1 MRYISLLLILTF
13 LSINSNAINVVPLPN
28 HITEHGKGFVFN
40 PKTKWIIENER
51 QASVLTQLFESFRIA
66 ANYNYK
72 TTLGNKQIS
81 NSVLFKNN
89 SLIDAEGYKLMSSD
103 KSIVIEASTQKG
115 FYYAVQTLRQ
125 LLPVEINRQS
135 LIASTQWKIP
145 GLTIEDSPR
154 FGYRGFML
162 DVSRYF
168 MQKKD
173 LLRIIDYLALHKIN
187 YLHLH
192 LVDDNGWRLQI
203 KKYPKLTDVGAWR
216 TERNSLFHQRP
227 NAIDGEPEQSGG
239 FYTQKAMTEIVAYA
253 QSRFVEIIPEIE
265 MPAHTNSSLAAYPQ
279 LTCPVV
285 EESIHVI
292 PGGGGPNASIIYC
305 AGNEEVFHFL
315 KDVID
320 EVIQLFPSEYI
331 HIGGDEAAKKHW
343 EQCPLCQARIKKEG
357 LANTEDLQSYFV
369 TRMADYI
376 KGKGKKVMGWDEL
389 TNAAIPEGTTIFGW
403 RGMGEAALK
412 AANLGHP
419 IVMTPARALYL
430 IRYQGPQW
438 FEPFTYFG
446 NNTLEDVYQYEPT
459 SAMSS
464 EQAEHLLGIQA
475 SLWTEFVT
483 SPQSA
488 EYLIFPRLAAMAEA
502 AWTMPGKKNWAN
514 FVTRIDNVSEIY
526 AAGGINYATSQNN
539 LFHIVKP
546 MDGHL
551 QLTLT
556 SMRPDVKIRYTL
568 DGSEPNENS
577 AMYNTPFLLKPGD
590 RPRAASFIGQKQMGE
605 VLTLNCRY
613 NLATGAPIVS
623 EYPNAYVLTNG
634 LLGSEKSTDGEY
646 MDMYNM
652 DGEFVLDLK
661 DKGALQTLDIM
672 LLNNN
677 GGAIHLPS
685 QVEVLGANELDQFN
699 RLAQQDYTEAQ
710 RFSAGLY
717 KERLSFDLG
726 HTTYRYIKV
735 KLYGPGIC
743 PKGHV
748 REGAPARMAVDELI
762 VK

>member
-1 MRYISLLLILTF
+1 MRYISLLLILFF
-13 LSINSNAINVVPLPN
+13 LSINTKAIDVVPLPN
-28 HITEHGKGFVFN
+28 HITEHGKAFVFN
-40 PKTKWIIENER
+40 PKTKWIVENEQ
-51 QASVLTQLFESFRIA
+51 QAEVLIQLFESFRIA

-72 TTLGNKQIS
+72 PAIGNKQVN
-81 NSVLFKNN
+81 NSVLFKTNPV
-89 SLIDAEGYKLMSSD
+89 IDAEGYKLMSND
-103 KSIVIEASTQKG
+103 KSIVIEASTSKG
-115 FYYAVQTLRQ
+115 FYYAVQTLKQ

-135 LIASTQWKIP
+135 LVANTQWKIP

-168 MQKKD
+168 MPKKD
-173 LLRIIDYLALHKIN
+173 LLRIVDYLALHKIN

-239 FYTQKAMTEIVAYA
+239 FYTQEDMAEIVAYA

-265 MPAHTNSSLAAYPQ
+265 MPAHTNSSLAAYPH
-279 LTCPVV
+279 LACPVV
-285 EESIHVI
+285 KQSIHVI
-292 PGGGGPNASIIYC
+292 PGGGGPNAAIIYC
-305 AGNEEVFHFL
+305 AGNDEVFHFL
-315 KDVID
+315 EDVID
-320 EVIQLFPSEYI
+320 EVIQLFPSQYI
-331 HIGGDEAAKKHW
+331 HIGGDEAMKEHW
-343 EQCPLCQARIKKEG
+343 EKCPLCLARIKEKG
-357 LANTEDLQSYFV
+357 LTDTEDLQSYFV

-376 KGKGKKVMGWDEL
+376 KSKGKKVMGWDEL
-389 TNAAIPEGTTIFGW
+389 TNGAIPEGTTIFGW
-403 RGMGEAALK
+403 QGMGHAALK
-412 AANLGHP
+412 AADLGHP

-446 NNTLEDVYQYEPT
+446 NNTLEDVYRYDPQINMT
-459 SAMSS
+459 SK
-464 EQAEHLLGIQA
+464 QAEHLMGMQA

-488 EYLIFPRLAAMAEA
+488 EYLIFPRLAAMAET
-502 AWTMPGKKNWAN
+502 AWTMPENKNWAN
-514 FVTRIDNVSEIY
+514 FVARMDKVSNIY
-526 AAGGINYATSQNN
+526 AAGGINYAKSQNN
-539 LFHIVKP
+539 LFHTVKP
-546 MDGHL
+546 MDGEL
-551 QLTLT
+551 QLSL
-556 SMRPDVKIRYTL
+556 SCMRPDVQIRYTL

-577 AMYNTPFLLKPGD
+577 KVYSSPYMLKNGD
-590 RPRAASFIGQKQMGE
+590 TPRAASFIGQKRMGE
-605 VLTLNCRY
+605 ILTLNCRY
-613 NLATGAPIVS
+613 NLATGAPVIS
-623 EYPNAYVLTNG
+623 EHANAYVLTNG

-646 MDMYNM
+646 MDLYDM

-661 DKGALQTLDIM
+661 GKGTLQNLDIM

-685 QVEVLGANELDQFN
+685 QVEILGGDD
-699 RLAQQDYTEAQ
+699 LAQFKVIAQQSFTEDQ
-710 RFSAGLY
+710 RFRPGLF

-726 HTTYRYIKV
+726 ANTYRYLKV
-735 KLYGPGIC
+735 ILNGPGIC

-748 REGAPARMAVDELI
+748 REGAPARMAVDEI
-762 VK
+762 IIN